1 MQKAFIYTT
10 IMMMLLPF
18 SVLAE
23 ATPKFVSQMKALEQ
37 KEGGRIGVAAI
48 NLEND
53 QNLAYRADERFAM
66 CSTFKLPLVAAV
78 LSRVDSGKEKLDRSI
93 EFSQTDIL
101 EYAPI
106 TKQHLKDGKMS
117 VAELSAATIQY
128 SDNTAANLLL
138 QSIGGP
144 EAFTYYVRS
153 LGDKVTRLDRNEP
166 TMNSNLPNDPRD
178 TTTPLAMAK
187 TMQTFLIGNAL
198 SEQSKEQL
206 NSWLAGNTT
215 GDKKLRAGMNSAWE
229 IGDKTGSGE
238 NGASNDVAIIWPTA
252 KKPFLI
258 TVYYTGANS
267 SADKKSE
274 VIAEVGRI
282 VSAIFYP
289 EQ

>member
-1 MQKAFIYTT
+1 MKKAFIYMT

-18 SVLAE
+18 SAPAE
-23 ATPKFVSQMKALEQ
+23 ATPGFVSQMKALEQ
-37 KEGGRIGVAAI
+37 KEGGRIGVAVI
-48 NLEND
+48 NLENG

-78 LSRVDSGKEKLDRSI
+78 LSRVDAGKEKLDRSI
-93 EFSQTDIL
+93 EFGQADII

-106 TKQHLKDGKMS
+106 AKQHLKDGKMS

-153 LGDKVTRLDRNEP
+153 FGDKVTRLDRNEP
-166 TMNSNLPNDPRD
+166 AMNSNLPNDPRD
-178 TTTPLAMAK
+178 TTTPLAMVK
-187 TMQTFLIGNAL
+187 TMQTLLIGNAL
-198 SEQSKEQL
+198 SEQSKKQL
-206 NSWLAGNTT
+206 NSWLAGSTT
-215 GDKKLRAGMNSAWE
+215 GYKKLRAGINSAWK

-238 NGASNDVAIIWPTA
+238 NGASNDVAIVWPTA

-258 TVYYTGANS
+258 AVYYTGANGS
-267 SADKKSE
+267 TDKKSE

-289 EQ
+289 E